1 MSTPIIIT
9 AIISISVLAIVISE
23 QIKDYK
29 LRKQQMNADAMVRA
43 EEIKAKNQLEIEQLY
58 MLNNHQQSKS
68 TLNDYGDEFTNSR
81 LNKERL

>member
-9 AIISISVLAIVISE
+9 AIISISVLAIVLSE

-58 MLNNHQQSKS
+58 ISNNHQHSKS
-68 TLNDYGDEFTNSR
+68 ALNDNGDEFRNSR

>member
-9 AIISISVLAIVISE
+9 AIISICVVSIVLSE

-29 LRKQQMNADAMVRA
+29 LRKQQMNADAIVRA

-58 MLNNHQQSKS
+58 LSNNNQQTKS
-68 TLNDYGDEFTNSR
+68 TLNNYDDDFRNSR

>member
-9 AIISISVLAIVISE
+9 AIISISVLAIVLSE

-68 TLNDYGDEFTNSR
+68 THNGYGDEFRNSR

>member
-9 AIISISVLAIVISE
+9 AIISISVLAIVLSE

-68 TLNDYGDEFTNSR
+68 ALNDNGDEYRNSR